1 MSLILSGSDG
11 VSDID
16 GTVSTPAIRGTDSNT
31 GIFFPAADTIAFAE
45 GGAEAMRI
53 DSSGNVGIGTS
64 SPAFKTEIVGGTDT
78 VETTLFQ
85 VRSNAGGI
93 NTGST
98 IAFANSTN
106 ATAGS
111 GRVELAGLRD
121 TSSGSSFVVR
131 TANSSGTVTERMR
144 IDSFGRVYLDAY
156 SNNLYGNNAQQLAIN
171 TGTTGLSIQT
181 TDTRS
186 TGFWTNSGSAGTSNA
201 ATYLQFF
208 NNSAQTNVGS
218 VTSTG
223 TNCLYNNLSD
233 YRLKE
238 DIAPITNGLAL
249 VSALK
254 PINFKWSSNKTEDFG
269 FIAHEFQEVIPNF
282 VTGDK
287 DVVDEKGKPVYQAM
301 DSSGAIPLL
310 VAAIQELK
318 AELDATKA
326 EVQALK
332 GTL

>member
-1 MSLILSGSDG
+1 MASIINATTTNGVVASGDNSGSLQLATNNG
-11 VSDID
+11 TTAVTID
-16 GTVSTPAIRGTDSNT
+16 TSQ
-31 GIFFPAADTIAFAE
+31 
-45 GGAEAMRI
+45 
-53 DSSGNVGIGTS
+53 NVGIGTT
-64 SPAFKTEIVGGTDT
+64 SPAFKTEIVGGATT
-78 VETTLFQ
+78 VETTLLQ
-85 VRSNAGGI
+85 IRSNAGGI
-93 NTGST
+93 NTGTT
-98 IAFANSTN
+98 IALANSTN
-106 ATAGS
+106 TTAGS
-111 GRVELAGLRD
+111 GRVELAALRD

-131 TANSSGTVTERMR
+131 TADSSGTVTERMR
-144 IDSFGRVYLDAY
+144 IDSFGRVYLNAY

-238 DIAPITNGLAL
+238 DISPISNGLSL

-254 PINFKWSSNKTEDFG
+254 PVTFKWSSNQTEDVG
-269 FIAHEFQEVIPNF
+269 FIAHEFQEIIPNF
-282 VTGDK
+282 VTGNK
-287 DVVDEKGKPVYQAM
+287 DAVDEEGKPIYQAM

-310 VAAIQELK
+310 VAAIQELNAK
-318 AELDATKA
+318 VEAQAAEIA
-326 EVQALK
+326 ALK
-332 GTL
+332 GAQ